1 MIKKILQK
9 NENKVIAKNY
19 FFLVLLQAANYV
31 LPLLTLPYLVRV
43 LGAERYGLVMFAQSL
58 AIFFNVFVDFGFSL
72 SGTREI
78 SLQRNNKSKLS
89 KIFWGI
95 ILIKLVLIVI
105 SFFIIITIVYNFDR
119 FSNDVELYLLSFG
132 MVVGQALFPV
142 WFFQGIEKM
151 KFITYINIFSKVVFT
166 LLVFLLIKQTE
177 DYKLVPLFNSL
188 GYILGGLFG
197 LFFSLKYI
205 NFRKPGFSL
214 IKSLLRDSFKL
225 FVSNFAISLYTA
237 SNVFILGLFAGN
249 TIVGVYS
256 SFEKLIIAIKNGFI
270 PIYQAIFPW
279 LSKQPNKA
287 KIIAKITPFIVFIGM
302 VISTVIFIFGTQIIE
317 IIYSDSL
324 ISSYS
329 GVFKILGLIAL
340 FSGWNMLYNT
350 LYFPSTKEYGTR
362 MKILITGGILNILF
376 GVVVAKLY
384 GIFGMAYVVVS
395 TELLLLILGRYYYKK
410 KKKKEFE
417 SQIT

>member
-1 MIKKILQK
+1 MVKEFLKR

-43 LGAERYGLVMFAQSL
+43 LGAEKYGLVMFAQSL
-58 AIFFNVFVDFGFSL
+58 TIFFNVFVDFGFSL

-78 SLQRNNKSKLS
+78 SLQRNNKIKLS

-95 ILIKLVLIVI
+95 VFIKVVLAIT
-105 SFFIIITIVYNFDR
+105 SFLAIIIIVYSFDR
-119 FSNDVELYLLSFG
+119 FNDDMDVYLLSFG
-132 MVVGQALFPV
+132 MVIGQALFPV

-166 LLVFLLIKQTE
+166 LLVFILIKQE
-177 DYKLVPLFNSL
+177 GDYRLVPLFNSL

-197 LFFSLKYI
+197 LLFSLKYVG
-205 NFRKPGFSL
+205 FTKPGYML
-214 IKSLLRDSFKL
+214 IKDLLKDSFKL

-256 SFEKLIIAIKNGFI
+256 SFEKLIVAIKNGFI
-270 PIYQAIFPW
+270 PMYQAIFPW
-279 LSKQPNKA
+279 LSKQPKKA
-287 KIIAKITPFIVFIGM
+287 RIIAKMSPFIVIVGM
-302 VISTVIFIFGTQIIE
+302 SISVVILVFGTKIIN
-317 IIYSDSL
+317 IIYDDPL
-324 ISSYS
+324 ITSYS
-329 GVFKILGLIAL
+329 YVFKILGLIAL

-350 LYFPSTKEYGTR
+350 LYFPSIKAYGTR
-362 MKILITGGILNILF
+362 MKILMTGGFLNILF
-376 GVVVAKLY
+376 GIGVTKFY
-384 GIFGMAYVVVS
+384 GIYGMTYVVVS
-395 TELLLLILGRYYYKK
+395 TELLLLLLGIYYYKK
-410 KKKKEFE
+410 KKKFE
-417 SQIT
+417 RKIV